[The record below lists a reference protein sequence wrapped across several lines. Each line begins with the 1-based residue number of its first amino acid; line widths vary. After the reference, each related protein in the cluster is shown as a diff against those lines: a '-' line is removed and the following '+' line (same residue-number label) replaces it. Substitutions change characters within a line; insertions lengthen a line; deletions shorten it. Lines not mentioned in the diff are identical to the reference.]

1 MEVQIKS
8 QLTMSED
15 EYEDEDEL
23 ILYTRIPSRPWSRF
37 IKDKSNE
44 CQYLLLTKFIDMDI
58 EKYKIEKYNNNDNNS
73 LAFFTTII
81 SRTKLNNKNSDIS
94 YISYI
99 YYYTTNENVSIEF
112 MYCKSAYAA
121 YINRLIDF

>member
-94 YISYI
+94 YI
-99 YYYTTNENVSIEF
+99 YYYTTNENISIEF

>member
-58 EKYKIEKYNNNDNNS
+58 EKYKINKYNNNDNNS

>member
-8 QLTMSED
+8 QLTKSED
-15 EYEDEDEL
+15 EYEYEDEL

-58 EKYKIEKYNNNDNNS
+58 EKYKIEKYNNNDINS

-99 YYYTTNENVSIEF
+99 YYYTTNENISIEF